1 VKADAYGHGAVPIAR
16 RLEKEGTDQ
25 FGVAMLEEGIELRRA
40 GISVPVLILGAFD
53 PSQLTMIIE
62 ASLTPSVYS
71 AESLTA
77 VLEAGRKLPQPI
89 RFHLKVDTGMGR
101 LGFMPHDLG
110 PILDRIAALPQ
121 PALEGIYTALSTSEQ
136 PDSPFTLEQ
145 MHHLKSAVQE
155 AKRRGLS
162 PTLTH
167 AANSGGI
174 LNTPDTWLEMVRP
187 GLALYGLP
195 PAEGPVPR
203 GLTPVLSMHTR
214 IVLLKRVPEGTPL
227 GYGGAFR
234 TSRRSRIATITA
246 GYDDGLNRL
255 LHDGGEVLVR
265 GRRARIAGR
274 ISMDLATIDVT
285 EIPEAVEGDVVTILG
300 EQEGERLTVWD
311 LARQCRTIPWEIL
324 CGIGTRVPRIY
335 VGEGAERPI
344 RSRFD

>member
-1 VKADAYGHGAVPIAR
+1 MKADAYGHGAVPIAR
-16 RLEKEGTDQ
+16 RLEKEGTNLL
-25 FGVAMLEEGIELRRA
+25 GVAMLEEGLELRRA
-40 GISVPVLILGAFD
+40 GISLPILILGAFD
-53 PSQLTMIIE
+53 PSQMPMIIE

-71 AESLTA
+71 AKSLTA
-77 VLEAGRKLPQPI
+77 VLEAGRKLPRPI

-101 LGFMPHDLG
+101 LGFMPHELG

-121 PALEGIYTALSTSEQ
+121 PALEGIYTALSASEQ
-136 PDSPFTLEQ
+136 PDSPVTLDQ
-145 MHHLKSAVQE
+145 MHHLNAAVQE

-162 PTLTH
+162 PSLTH

-195 PAEGPVPR
+195 PAEGPAPR
-203 GLTPVLSMHTR
+203 GLKPVLSMHTR
-214 IVLLKRVPEGTPL
+214 IVLSKSVPEGTPL
-227 GYGGAFR
+227 GYGSAFR
-234 TSRRSRIATITA
+234 TSRPSRIATIAA

-274 ISMDLATIDVT
+274 ISMDLTMIDVT
-285 EIPEAVEGDVVTILG
+285 EIPGAVEGDLVTIIG

-324 CGIGTRVPRIY
+324 CGIGPRVPRLY
-335 VGEGAERPI
+335 PGEGAERPI